1 MMMSRDQQYADQA
14 FRPFAPNEPSPN
26 ESAVLASRDCK
37 RERNEDPSF
46 LPPRI
51 GENQSFTMGAS
62 FSSVGDNQDDD
73 ATEPTV
79 KRARHAFSE
88 HDYDSYHGSNEG
100 NHPFLDPL
108 PNEPAGFL
116 DPECVVHQP
125 WLHQPNLQHQRGDEA
140 FPQSL
145 QFRLGDSFP
154 TGATSADRPPITT
167 NPAHTHTG
175 LTSDVAT
182 EDDEEDRKLA
192 ATTDGDEADSKPAA
206 AKEDDG
212 KPAALGA
219 ALDAVASVAVSF
231 ETRGGERTGESPQL
245 EPGIIELEACNNE
258 RARDALSVWYQRLS
272 ELVDFKKANGHI
284 HVPQKYEANPPLGI
298 WVNKQR
304 CTRTALT
311 PEKIAALETV
321 GFDWGKRKGQHA
333 WNEKFNELIAYK
345 AEHGDCL
352 VPTKCPANPSLGRWV
367 STQRSQYKSRGAG
380 KRSTMT
386 DDKIR
391 SLESIGFVWSMVDFK
406 NPEYDGLF
414 SDDCPDEEKLLV
426 ALVVETIRNIRN

>member
-1 MMMSRDQQYADQA
+1 MYYWIFEIIITKILAL
-14 FRPFAPNEPSPN
+14 
-26 ESAVLASRDCK
+26 LASVSFSQSKQPTAALGEASSAQQDLQ
-37 RERNEDPSF
+37 EQSTAPSEVPSSQSTHPSEVSSSAF
-46 LPPRI
+46 LP
-51 GENQSFTMGAS
+51 ET
-62 FSSVGDNQDDD
+62 
-73 ATEPTV
+73 
-79 KRARHAFSE
+79 
-88 HDYDSYHGSNEG
+88 
-100 NHPFLDPL
+100 
-108 PNEPAGFL
+108 
-116 DPECVVHQP
+116 
-125 WLHQPNLQHQRGDEA
+125 RGDE
-140 FPQSL
+140 
-145 QFRLGDSFP
+145 R
-154 TGATSADRPPITT
+154 
-167 NPAHTHTG
+167 
-175 LTSDVAT
+175 
-182 EDDEEDRKLA
+182 A
-192 ATTDGDEADSKPAA
+192 AS
-206 AKEDDG
+206 
-212 KPAALGA
+212 
-219 ALDAVASVAVSF
+219 
-231 ETRGGERTGESPQL
+231 ESQLEVQL
-245 EPGIIELEACNNE
+245 EPTQRELEACNNL
-258 RARDALSVWYQRLS
+258 RARDALTVWYQRLS